1 VRATKLTEKQV
12 QVLNAAE
19 GISFAEWLK
28 VSEAITKTFDEQE
41 RQRRKEMRLENI
53 GRAARLAEYP

>member
-1 VRATKLTEKQV
+1 MKLTEKQV

-28 VSEAITKTFDEQE
+28 ISKAITQTFEEQE
-41 RQRRKEMRLENI
+41 SERRKEMRLENI

>member
-1 VRATKLTEKQV
+1 MNLTEKQV

-19 GISFAEWLK
+19 GISFEEWMK
-28 VSEAITKTFDEQE
+28 ISSAITQTFEEQE
-41 RQRRKEMRLENI
+41 RQARKGMRLENI